1 MIKKIVST
9 ALTAAMTVSVLASCS
24 QQGTMD
30 KSFVE
35 EKISKYSSTVENS
48 ALTIFVDS
56 NAENSGDGSE
66 ASPFKTIQEA
76 QAKIREL
83 KAGEGLPTGGITV
96 FVKDGEYQLTEG
108 LVFTSEDSGTEEC
121 PITYVSESEFGAK
134 ITGALL
140 LSAEDFEPINEDEK
154 SRLMVKSAAE
164 NIVKVDLAKYGL
176 TSEDWGDYIIS
187 GSHHTGQF
195 YEEYMDAYVGVEP
208 YQNGSMIDVPVDAE
222 AEVFIGDNVL
232 QCARWP
238 NEGWVHAKS
247 IVYGGE
253 NAVYGGYGIRNP
265 KGPILSVDSS
275 VLDRVSKWSTHENIW
290 SFGYISTTWAD
301 SRNKVVK
308 FDNENNTVQFKY
320 SETYLS
326 EAGIKDQTTRWYFFN
341 IFDEL
346 DTAGE
351 FYIDRN
357 NGILYIYK
365 TEDFYSERI
374 KMSTIT
380 DSLIE
385 LENASNLTFKGFLIS
400 ETRGTGIYGTA
411 DNVTID
417 NCKICNIR
425 VGGVQLYGDK
435 LTVQNCEICNLG
447 SFGIYLEG
455 GDMETLTRSENLVY
469 NNYIHDWA
477 RVVATSRYGVQVEGV
492 GSLVAHNEICNAPHQ
507 AVLWHGPYHIMEYN
521 EVYNVLLETADCGAF
536 YSGRNLWSYGCEVRY
551 NFIHDVGAEG
561 AFATGIYWDDG
572 LSGQKAYGN
581 LLVNVAS
588 YAILIGGGRDCYVY
602 NNVIINSG
610 DSPIHHDA
618 RMRQYTMNYH
628 NAWFSHI
635 PTMCEELKPYLENET
650 WMDAFPEYEGLILYN
665 SSYDG
670 DLDNPMLVANPTGAV
685 YNNIAYL
692 NIPEG
697 AFDTDNIKNF
707 FRYEFDLA
715 DYCDIYNNP
724 IIYNDFSDFSG
735 WHNGDYTM
743 KENSKAK
750 EKILDFELIPFDKMG
765 RID

>member
-1 MIKKIVST
+1 MFKKIISV
-9 ALTAAMTVSVLASCS
+9 ALSSALAISVLASCS
-24 QQGTMD
+24 QSGTMEM
-30 KSFVE
+30 SFVE
-35 EKISKYSSTVENS
+35 DEQSSYSSVVEGS
-48 ALTIFVDS
+48 ALTIYVDA
-56 NAENSGDGSE
+56 NAKDNGDGSE
-66 ASPFKTIQEA
+66 AAPFKTIPEA
-76 QAKIREL
+76 QAKIREI
-83 KAGEGLPTGGITV
+83 KAGEGLPVGGITV
-96 FVKDGEYQLTEG
+96 FVKDGEYKITESLT
-108 LVFTSEDSGTEEC
+108 FTEEDSGKEEC

-140 LSAEDFEPINEDEK
+140 LSAEDFEPINEEEK
-154 SRLMVKSAAE
+154 SRLMDKSAAE
-164 NIVKVDLAKYGL
+164 NIVKVDLTKYGL
-176 TSEDWGDYIIS
+176 TSEDWGEYIIS

-195 YEEYMDAYVGVEP
+195 YEEYMDAYDGVEP

-222 AEVFIGDNVL
+222 AELFIGDTVL

-238 NEGWVHAKS
+238 NEDYIYAQS
-247 IVYGGE
+247 IVSLGEDPIYGPY
-253 NAVYGGYGIRNP
+253 VINP
-265 KGPILSVDSS
+265 KGPILTVEDSVMERISN
-275 VLDRVSKWSTHENIW
+275 WSTKEDIW
-290 SFGYISTTWAD
+290 TFGYISTTWAD
-301 SRNKVVK
+301 SRNTIVD
-308 FDNENNTVQFKY
+308 FDFENNSIEFKY

-326 EAGIKDQTTRWYFFN
+326 EGGLKTTRWYFFN

-346 DTAGE
+346 DMAGE

-357 NGILYIYK
+357 NGILYICK
-365 TEDFYSERI
+365 TDDFYSARI

-380 DSLIE
+380 DNLI
-385 LENASNLTFKGFLIS
+385 LLDNASDITFKGFYIS

-411 DNVTID
+411 ENLTID

-425 VGGVQLYGDK
+425 VGGIQLFGDK
-435 LTVQNCEICNLG
+435 LTVQNCEVCNLG

-455 GDMETLTRSENLVY
+455 GDMETLTPSENVIY

-521 EVYNVLLETADCGAF
+521 EVYNVLTETADCGAF
-536 YSGRNLWSYGCEVRY
+536 YSGKNLWSYGCEVRY
-551 NFIHDVGAEG
+551 NYIHDIGSEG
-561 AFATGIYWDDG
+561 AMAHGIYWDDG

-581 LLVNVAS
+581 LIVNSSS
-588 YAILIGGGRDCYVY
+588 YAILVGGGRDCYVY
-602 NNVIINSG
+602 NNIIVNSG

-635 PTMCEELKPYLENET
+635 PTMCEDLKPYLENDV
-650 WMDAFPEYEGLILYN
+650 WMKAFPEYEGLILYN

-670 DLDNPMLVANPTGAV
+670 DLNDPMLVANPTGAV

-697 AFDTDNIKNF
+697 SFDWDDVEYF
-707 FRYEFDLA
+707 FRLEFDLA
-715 DYCDIYNNP
+715 DYCDLYNNEV
-724 IIYNDFSDFSG
+724 IYNDFTDFPN

-743 KENSKAK
+743 VSDNWAK
-750 EKILDFELIPFDKMG
+750 ELIPEFEALPLEQMG
-765 RID
+765 RIK